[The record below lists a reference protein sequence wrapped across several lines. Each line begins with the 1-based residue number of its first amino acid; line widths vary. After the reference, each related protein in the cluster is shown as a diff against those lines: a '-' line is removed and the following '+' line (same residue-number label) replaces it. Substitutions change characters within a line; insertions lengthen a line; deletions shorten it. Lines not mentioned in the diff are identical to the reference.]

1 MRLLFAT
8 LLILFTVTPIHLHV
22 TLELNSLR
30 ELFERVA
37 ATRTIEWQSIRA
49 HCREGP
55 LSFRT
60 SIALLV
66 DKWYTS

>member
-8 LLILFTVTPIHLHV
+8 LLILFTVTPIYLHV

-37 ATRTIEWQSIRA
+37 ATRTIERSIRV